1 MPRETL
7 TREQIV
13 HAAVALLDESG
24 IDGLSMRKLGQRL
37 GSAATAMYWHVGG
50 KENLVS
56 LACDTAWSE
65 VGVHDPEEL
74 GWREAARRHAR
85 DVYAMLRRH
94 PWVVSAVGAYFVYGH
109 GVARVQ
115 DTSYAIY
122 EAAGFTGWDLDW
134 AVNAAATFATGSA
147 LDDASMD
154 PVIRRGET
162 EGMREALAEAEAVA
176 ASYPRLRARLEQQA
190 GVDEAVL
197 AQEKFEFG
205 VEIIL
210 DGLEARLRAR

>member
-13 HAAVALLDESG
+13 QAAVTLLDEAG

-37 GSAATAMYWHVGG
+37 GSAATAMYWHVGS

-56 LACDTAWSE
+56 LACDRVWSE
-65 VGVHDPEEL
+65 VGAHDPAEL

-85 DVYAMLRRH
+85 DTYETLRGH
-94 PWVVSAVGAYFVYGH
+94 TWVIAATGAYFVYGH
-109 GVARVQ
+109 GMARVQ
-115 DTSYAIY
+115 DASYAIY

-134 AVNAAATFATGSA
+134 AVNAASTFAGGAA
-147 LDDASMD
+147 LSDASLD
-154 PVIRRGET
+154 PVKQRGDT
-162 EGMREALAEAEAVA
+162 AAMREALAEAGEIA

-190 GVDEAVL
+190 GVDEAVFVE
-197 AQEKFEFG
+197 EKFDFG
-205 VEIIL
+205 LEIIL